1 MHFEYICHSHLQN
14 SYFLFGLQLSEWD
27 LKNWRNISD
36 YAANAR
42 KFSFYSFV
50 CFYLRPSQDCLKFFT
65 DIGNTKTTQIFKE
78 ECRDKASSQIDE
90 GREV

>member
-1 MHFEYICHSHLQN
+1 MDKTFRIMRLMHENLVFNRLCA
-14 SYFLFGLQLSEWD
+14 F
-27 LKNWRNISD
+27 ISG
-36 YAANAR
+36 
-42 KFSFYSFV
+42 
-50 CFYLRPSQDCLKFFT
+50 QDCLKFFT